1 MLVIKSSAFFYLHII
16 IQETY
21 EECKEKLFFPIFY
34 KFIIPGQAHSGA
46 CDLHAGGV
54 QIHNPRAGTLNPVA
68 KRQYKK
74 GLESFTAWSFSSCD
88 IFVFF
93 HT

>member
-21 EECKEKLFFPIFY
+21 EECKEKLLFSNILQIRNPRAAR
-34 KFIIPGQAHSGA
+34 GGA
-46 CDLHAGGV
+46 CDLHVGGV

-74 GLESFTAWSFSSCD
+74 GLESFTA
-88 IFVFF
+88 
-93 HT
+93 